1 MELSLVPIEGERILS
16 EEEKERAAR
25 RARKIPP
32 EALSRFGDDDRKQI
46 RGFLTSLITLA
57 EQFHHE
63 MSELA
68 QNNDSADF
76 HKERIEQ
83 LQVQRKALFDA
94 PLPPVADF
102 IELLQFFVM
111 EPWPEFEM
119 MIAGIRGE
127 DQQLYYEAKL
137 KAAVDPFRMEAEG
150 DLERAQDEQM
160 DGVQKC
166 RITPSEIEELVE
178 FHSLESL
185 VKNLVHGRKL
195 MNGEFWDA
203 SHYDL

>member
-1 MELSLVPIEGERILS
+1 MELSLVPIEGDRILS
-16 EEEKERAAR
+16 EEEKERAAL

-57 EQFHHE
+57 EKFHHE

-76 HKERIEQ
+76 QKERIEQ

-127 DQQLYYEAKL
+127 DQQLYDEAKL
-137 KAAVDPFRMEAEG
+137 KAVFDPFRMVAEG
-150 DLERAQDEQM
+150 DLALAVEQ
-160 DGVQKC
+160 DGVGQ
-166 RITPSEIEELVE
+166 RARPLRVDRLRERVRVFVFEDVIV
-178 FHSLESL
+178 
-185 VKNLVHGRKL
+185 
-195 MNGEFWDA
+195 
-203 SHYDL
+203 

>member
-1 MELSLVPIEGERILS
+1 M
-16 EEEKERAAR
+16 R

-32 EALSRFGDDDRKQI
+32 EALSRLGDDDRKQI
-46 RGFLTSLITLA
+46 RGCLTSLITLA

-68 QNNDSADF
+68 QTHDSADF

-83 LQVQRKALFDA
+83 LQGQRKALFDA

-102 IELLQFFVM
+102 IGLLQFFVM

-150 DLERAQDEQM
+150 DLARAQDEQM

-185 VKNLVHGRKL
+185 VKNLVHGRNL